1 MQRRTGVSERSEGTG
16 WRGRGGHDGERGEA
30 TAPRWL
36 RRALAVTVAVLVV
49 AASAVIVHRV
59 LAPAEVVTPARSDY
73 PAPTTV
79 PPGVIGTLN
88 AAPLIVD
95 GRLRVYATNRQIR
108 ADQPLD
114 APTRRTPY
122 WSFRRWPA
130 EVSGLVADGAT
141 VVTRWSDGELVALEA
156 RTGLVR
162 WRARGP
168 RPDHGYLGRRTGGAT
183 VYTPGGLYPAATR
196 DGASVLVVTGS
207 TERRG
212 LDLASGRELWRADV
226 DPACRAVDRAEG
238 LSTTAGQFVVVENCP
253 GAPAVGFYDVA
264 TGAPTARW
272 QPDAANSAVE
282 VIPVGCATGRSRCPA
297 IRTSSGGVTRGW
309 LVDGPSPVP
318 APALDAPESVLVG
331 EVAVAP
337 RGTGLVARSVR
348 TGAEPWQWAGTGSV
362 SVLAAQSGRVHL
374 RTEAGELLTLDSE
387 TGRERSRFPFTYGRD
402 STAWSPGLVY
412 AASGFVAVERLTEP
426 VDPAAADSRYYLA
439 AQPVILAAT

>member
-16 WRGRGGHDGERGEA
+16 WRGRGGHDEEPGEA
-30 TAPRWL
+30 AAPRWL
-36 RRALAVTVAVLVV
+36 RRALAAAVAVLAVV
-49 AASAVIVHRV
+49 ASAVIVHRV
-59 LAPAEVVTPARSDY
+59 LAPAEVITPARAGY
-73 PAPTTV
+73 PAPVTV
-79 PPGVIGTLN
+79 QPGVIGTLN

-95 GRLRVYATNRQIR
+95 GRLRVYATARQVR

-130 EVSGLVADGAT
+130 EVTGLVADGGM

-162 WRARGP
+162 WRAGGP
-168 RPDHGYLGRRTGGAT
+168 RPEHGYLGRRTGGAT
-183 VYTPGGLYPAATR
+183 VYTPSGLYPAQTR
-196 DGASVLVVTGS
+196 DGTYVLVVIGT

-212 LDLASGRELWRADV
+212 FDLASGRELWRADV
-226 DPACRAVDRAEG
+226 DPACRAVDPAEG
-238 LSTTAGQFVVVENCP
+238 LTTTAGQFVVVDSCA
-253 GAPAVGFYDVA
+253 GSPAVGFYDVR
-264 TGAPTARW
+264 TGAPITRW
-272 QPDAANSAVE
+272 QPDPATSAVE
-282 VIPVGCATGRSRCPA
+282 VTPVGCAVGRFRCPA
-297 IRTSSGGVTRGW
+297 IRTSGGGVIRGW
-309 LVDGPSPVP
+309 LVGGPSPVP
-318 APALDAPESVLVG
+318 APTLDAPESVLVG
-331 EVAVAP
+331 EVAVAS

-348 TGAEPWQWAGTGSV
+348 TGAALWQWSGTGPARI
-362 SVLAAQSGRVHL
+362 LAAQSGRVHL

-402 STAWSPGLVY
+402 STTWSPGLVY
-412 AASGFVAVERLTEP
+412 AANGFVAVERLTEP